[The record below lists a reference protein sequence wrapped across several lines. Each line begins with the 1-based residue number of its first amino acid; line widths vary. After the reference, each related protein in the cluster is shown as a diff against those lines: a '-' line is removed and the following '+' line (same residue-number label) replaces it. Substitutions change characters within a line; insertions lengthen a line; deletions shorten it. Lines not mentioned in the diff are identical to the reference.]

1 MTVAELWILTGPVA
15 AALIAVVRAVSPET
29 WARLPTWAKPAPALA
44 VAVFSALIF
53 AASQTSDPGEGLR
66 IALVAL
72 LETWI
77 GALGTAD
84 AVRRFGGLDR
94 GTNP

>member
-1 MTVAELWILTGPVA
+1 MTAAELWILTGPIA
-15 AALIAVVRAVSPET
+15 AALIAVVRSISPAT
-29 WARLPTWAKPAPALA
+29 WDRLPTWAKPAPALLIA
-44 VAVFSALIF
+44 AFSALIF
-53 AASQTSDPGEGLR
+53 AATQTSDPGEGLR